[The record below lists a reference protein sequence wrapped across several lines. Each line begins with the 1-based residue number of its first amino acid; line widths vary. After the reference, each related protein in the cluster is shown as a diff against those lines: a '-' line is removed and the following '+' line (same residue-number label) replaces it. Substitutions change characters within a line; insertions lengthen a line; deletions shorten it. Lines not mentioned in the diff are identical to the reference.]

1 MLGNRPMQLV
11 CGRAGLELSWL
22 CSVLFPSTLL
32 SSLKT
37 FQCHFKELTF
47 LIIHCY
53 ERAWLICFSSVS
65 EWKASRMYT
74 IHLLVPVLIVLH
86 LALFSYPLPPTCS
99 PPPLQTL
106 LSLETCAALPNL
118 AWIQSKVTF
127 GLMEFFHSAWFC
139 PRVWKVGQLTGNSH
153 PLPFQQ
159 VHVLLICGRI
169 KK

>member
-1 MLGNRPMQLV
+1 M
-11 CGRAGLELSWL
+11 
-22 CSVLFPSTLL
+22 LFPSTLL

-99 PPPLQTL
+99 PPPLQTVIFGNVCCTSQPGL
-106 LSLETCAALPNL
+106 DPEQGDFWFNGVFPQCLILPKGLEGWT
-118 AWIQSKVTF
+118 
-127 GLMEFFHSAWFC
+127 
-139 PRVWKVGQLTGNSH
+139 TGNSH

-159 VHVLLICGRI
+159 VYVLLICGRI